1 MAFGLIVAMTAVGA
15 PAGAASAPAT
25 TSTSASV
32 PLILV
37 SQTPWVTPNG
47 TFDLRVTPGGGTP
60 PPATLG
66 LSVSVFT
73 CLSSISA
80 FDQSVSAAA
89 GPAGT
94 PIDSTT
100 TPVALSSLPVTAG
113 GVYDLS
119 MPVYVGRGGTVP
131 TGGFAVNLTSTGGQC
146 AVYPSGVYPVRV
158 QLVNTATS
166 QSLGGFTTHLVFSE
180 APSTTEKLRVGVIL
194 PIDATQGAARNPA
207 AAQLIT
213 QPSSALAPPSEAA
226 TTAVV
231 ATVAAISAGLRPSV
245 PLTLDVSPQTVL
257 SLDSTG
263 HASTVDRLADL
274 AATPATHQ
282 FASAPFVPVN
292 ASALVGAGLQ
302 EELALQVARGAQ
314 TLAARVPKAVSP
326 TPPAGGLGAWFTND
340 ALDSGALTQLGADG
354 YRQVVVPPSSV
365 PGAPVNE
372 STAEPFSLSP
382 SSGPTMT
389 ALVSNAD
396 LADRFTSDPGNPV
409 LAASQLAAELAQI
422 YFEKPNDTAP
432 RVVAVMPPS
441 GWSDDPAL
449 VGALLDALNQNP
461 VVEPVTASDLFA
473 VVPPG
478 TCRGGC
484 RTVGAAGTSG
494 LPVAAINAERQRVA
508 GFGTA
513 ATSAAAVRIT
523 TQLGDLV
530 LSGQSERLRPAQQAD
545 VLRKAG
551 LAVDA
556 QLSQVQVAGDQSIT
570 LTSQKGRVP
579 VTIISD
585 ARYPITG
592 TLTLAS
598 DKLSFPNGQ
607 TRQITLEPGVT
618 NNSYF
623 NVQTRASGLFKVD
636 IALHSPAGGLTLA
649 GGQVTVRSTA
659 TSVVGVILSLGA
671 VAVLVVWWL
680 RTSRKRRAQRRA
692 EQAGKSDDLPA
703 EPPVPTGTP

>member
-1 MAFGLIVAMTAVGA
+1 MTAFAA
-15 PAGAASAPAT
+15 PAGAAPAPVAASAA
-25 TSTSASV
+25 SAGV

-47 TFDLRVTPGGGTP
+47 SFDLRVTPGGGAP
-60 PPATLG
+60 PPASLG

-80 FDQSVSAAA
+80 FDQSVNAAT
-89 GPAGT
+89 GPAGS

-100 TPVALSSLPVTAG
+100 APVALSSLPVTTG

-131 TGGFAVNLTSTGGQC
+131 TGGFAINLTSTPGQC
-146 AVYPSGVYPVRV
+146 AVYPSGVYPVRI
-158 QLVNTATS
+158 QLVNTATN
-166 QSLGGFTTHLVFSE
+166 QPLGGFTTHLVFSE
-180 APSTTEKLRVGVIL
+180 APSSTEKLRVGVIL
-194 PIDATQGAARNPA
+194 PIVATQTAARDPA
-207 AAQLIT
+207 TAQLIA
-213 QPSSALAPPSEAA
+213 QPSSALSQPSGSA
-226 TTAVV
+226 TAAVV
-231 ATVAAISAGLRPSV
+231 ATVAAISTGQRPTV
-245 PLTLDVSPQTVL
+245 PVTLDVSPQTLL

-263 HASTVDRLADL
+263 HDSSVDQLAAL
-274 AATPATHQ
+274 AATPSVHQ

-292 ASALVGAGLQ
+292 ATALESGGLQ
-302 EELALQVARGAQ
+302 EELALQVARGVQ
-314 TLAARVPKAVSP
+314 ILAARLPRAVAS
-326 TPPAGGLGAWFTND
+326 TPPTGGLGAWFTND
-340 ALDSGALTQLGADG
+340 ALDVGALTQLGADG
-354 YRQVVVPPSSV
+354 YRQVVVPSASV

-372 STAEPFSLSP
+372 STAEPFPLSTA
-382 SSGPTMT
+382 SGTTLM
-389 ALVSNAD
+389 ALVSNPD
-396 LADRFTSDPGNPV
+396 LAARFTSDQGNPV

-422 YFEKPNDTAP
+422 YFEKPNDSAP

-441 GWSDDPAL
+441 GWSDDPAF
-449 VGALLDALNQNP
+449 VGALLDALTQNP
-461 VVEPVTASDLFA
+461 IVEPVTAADLFA
-473 VVPPG
+473 AVPPG
-478 TCRGGC
+478 SCRGGC
-484 RTVGAAGTSG
+484 HTVGGAGTSG
-494 LPVAAINAERQRVA
+494 LPVAAINTERQRVA
-508 GFGTA
+508 GLGTA

-545 VLRKAG
+545 VLQKTG
-551 LAVDA
+551 LAVNA

-592 TLTLAS
+592 TLTLTS

-607 TRQITLEPGVT
+607 TRQITLVPGVT

-636 IALHSPAGGLTLA
+636 ITLHSPAGGLTLA
-649 GGQVTVRSTA
+649 AGQVSVRSTA
-659 TSVVGVILSLGA
+659 TSVVGVVLSLGA

-680 RTSRKRRAQRRA
+680 RTSRKRRLQRRA
-692 EQAGKSDDLPA
+692 EQADGAKEPEDPDDHTT
-703 EPPVPTGTP
+703 EPPVPTGTA